1 MPVFMELA
9 YNQAHALVMLAFM
22 DRLAT
27 EVSVLCKI
35 TIRILFCIEN

>member
-1 MPVFMELA
+1 MPVSMELA
-9 YNQAHALVMLAFM
+9 HNQAHALVMLAFM

-35 TIRILFCIEN
+35 TRILLLS

>member
-1 MPVFMELA
+1 MPVLMELA

-27 EVSVLCKI
+27 ENVLLISGDHIAKVTVI
-35 TIRILFCIEN
+35 A